1 MNWKALLSGVVYAVS
16 FAVLMLYCEQDE
28 FQNIF
33 INFSICFL
41 AFAYLIHN
49 RNQISLKW
57 LIAFGVVLR
66 VFVIFLFPNLSDD
79 IYRFFWDGEL
89 WMRGVHPFDFTPSQL
104 IANGANT
111 DGIKEVFPLLNS
123 KEYYTIYPPV
133 LQFIFIIAAG
143 IGKSVTG
150 TAAIMNLIYVAVD
163 ILALLGL
170 VKLLDE
176 FEMDRSLSMLYFLN
190 PLIITELI
198 GNIHAEV
205 LMVCFLIW
213 MSYFLCKAKYWQAG
227 ILYGLSIASKILPF
241 LIGPLL
247 LFYLVKKKGWLGFFA
262 TASMVVLVSF
272 SVMLYGSDISHLMDS
287 IDLYFR
293 SFEFNASLYYIGRW
307 WGYSKVGYNMI
318 GSIGPMLAIISLL
331 LILAKSFTIFKKP
344 DSKSLL
350 AIIPLLFLIYLIFS
364 TTIHPWYLA
373 VPIAFA
379 VFNEKYCFPIILWS
393 FVVILS
399 YSAYDTNPVQEHT
412 LFLFLEYGVLFA
424 ALIYG
429 SVKNPIKL

>member
-1 MNWKALLSGVVYAVS
+1 
-16 FAVLMLYCEQDE
+16 
-28 FQNIF
+28 
-33 INFSICFL
+33 
-41 AFAYLIHN
+41 
-49 RNQISLKW
+49 
-57 LIAFGVVLR
+57 
-66 VFVIFLFPNLSDD
+66 
-79 IYRFFWDGEL
+79 
-89 WMRGVHPFDFTPSQL
+89 
-104 IANGANT
+104 
-111 DGIKEVFPLLNS
+111 
-123 KEYYTIYPPV
+123 
-133 LQFIFIIAAG
+133 
-143 IGKSVTG
+143 
-150 TAAIMNLIYVAVD
+150 
-163 ILALLGL
+163 
-170 VKLLDE
+170 
-176 FEMDRSLSMLYFLN
+176 
-190 PLIITELI
+190 
-198 GNIHAEV
+198 
-205 LMVCFLIW
+205 
-213 MSYFLCKAKYWQAG
+213 
-227 ILYGLSIASKILPF
+227 
-241 LIGPLL
+241 
-247 LFYLVKKKGWLGFFA
+247 
-262 TASMVVLVSF
+262 
-272 SVMLYGSDISHLMDS
+272 VMLYGSDISHLMDS

-331 LILAKSFTIFKKP
+331 LILAKSLTIFKKP

-393 FVVILS
+393 FMVILS